1 MQHNESL
8 WLARAQKGDPEAFS
22 RLVEMYQSPV
32 YNLCF
37 RMLNDADD
45 AEDAAQE
52 TFLRAY
58 RSMKSYDHQRPFPT
72 WLLSIA
78 AHHCIDQ
85 MRKRR
90 MSIVSIEDLP
100 YADLP
105 DSSPNPETATGQLEE
120 QGRVRAL
127 LGILTPLDRAAVV
140 MYYWYEFSYEDIG
153 EALNLSISAVKSRL
167 HRARRSMA
175 EAWSREN
182 QQTQIA
188 TRNDHGEVQS
198 PAF

>member
-105 DSSPNPETATGQLEE
+105 DGSPNPETATGQLEE

-127 LGILTPLDRAAVV
+127 LGTLTPLDRAAVV